1 MCVLCCAQ
9 KGAMRMNWSKE
20 RSVTLSR
27 CCLIVFALCLLALD
41 VGARWFSMW
50 FCVTMRGMPRQL
62 AVLMTFSIYSGS
74 VFAWLCLY
82 RLWGL
87 LANIRR
93 GDVFIKANVVHMR
106 AISWCCAAAA
116 AICVLSAA
124 YYLPF
129 AFVAVAAGFMA
140 LIVRIVKNA
149 FEQAIAMKDEL
160 DLTV

>member
-1 MCVLCCAQ
+1 MP
-9 KGAMRMNWSKE
+9 MNWSKDK
-20 RSVTLSR
+20 SVTLSR
-27 CCLIVFALCLLALD
+27 CCVAVFALCLLTLD
-41 VGARWFSMW
+41 IGAYRFAAWFVQVRLMHW
-50 FCVTMRGMPRQL
+50 QL
-62 AVLMTFSIYSGS
+62 GVLLMVSIYSGS

-82 RLWGL
+82 RLWRL

-93 GDVFIKANVVHMR
+93 GEVFVGANVVHMR
-106 AISWCCAAAA
+106 VISWCCAAAT
-116 AICVLSAA
+116 AICLLSAA

-149 FEQAIAMKDEL
+149 FQQAIAMKDEL

>member
-1 MCVLCCAQ
+1 
-9 KGAMRMNWSKE
+9 MNWSKE

-27 CCLIVFALCLLALD
+27 CCLIVFALCLLTLD
-41 VGARWFSMW
+41 IGAYRFAAWFVQVRLMHW
-50 FCVTMRGMPRQL
+50 QL
-62 AVLMTFSIYSGS
+62 GVLLMVSIYSGS

-93 GDVFIKANVVHMR
+93 GDVFIEANVAHMR

-124 YYLPF
+124 YYPPF